1 MLLFVKDMI
10 FYRELLAICRLCC
23 SMNLEIQFKN
33 ILFYFPPRHCF
44 CKTYQYPVWISTT
57 AFNITWY
64 QSREKISG
72 IVHSYSFLP
81 LRNEEKR

>member
-10 FYRELLAICRLCC
+10 FYRELLEICRLCC
-23 SMNLEIQFKN
+23 SMNLELQFN

-44 CKTYQYPVWISTT
+44 CKTYQFPVWISTT
-57 AFNITWY
+57 TFNITWY